1 MRRILWI
8 LPRNEKEI
16 NQNFTFDNLLKVKCL
31 PKVRLSSNSE
41 TILLNSQP
49 HNLSAGIIRP
59 RY

>member
-31 PKVRLSSNSE
+31 PKVRFSCNSG